1 MTTLTLEKPL
11 DNELEKQTIEDMN
24 QGSQEP
30 ASKADLRNLTVRL
43 ESKFDRIESKFE
55 RIESKFER
63 IESKF
68 ERIESKFDR
77 LDSRMIENEASLKMY
92 INDRTDRLT
101 TIFISFGA
109 AQLVAIAGMFLAI
122 FLRFS

>member
-1 MTTLTLEKPL
+1 MTTLTLEKIL

-30 ASKADLRNLTVRL
+30 ASKADLRNLTVR
-43 ESKFDRIESKFE
+43 
-55 RIESKFER
+55 
-63 IESKF
+63 
-68 ERIESKFDR
+68 IESKFDR

-92 INDRTDRLT
+92 INDKTDRLT

-109 AQLVAIAGMFLAI
+109 AQLAAIAAMFLAI

>member
-30 ASKADLRNLTVRL
+30 ASKADLRNLAVRL
-43 ESKFDRIESKFE
+43 ESKFDRIESKFD
-55 RIESKFER
+55 RI
-63 IESKF
+63 
-68 ERIESKFDR
+68 
-77 LDSRMIENEASLKMY
+77 DSRMIENEASLKMY
-92 INDRTDRLT
+92 INDKTDRLT

-109 AQLVAIAGMFLAI
+109 AQLAAIAAMFLAI

>member
-1 MTTLTLEKPL
+1 MTTLTLEIIL

-30 ASKADLRNLTVRL
+30 ASKADIRNLTVRL
-43 ESKFDRIESKFE
+43 
-55 RIESKFER
+55 
-63 IESKF
+63 ESKF

-77 LDSRMIENEASLKMY
+77 LDSRIIENEASLKIY
-92 INDRTDRLT
+92 INDKTDRLT

>member
-1 MTTLTLEKPL
+1 MTTLTLEKIL
-11 DNELEKQTIEDMN
+11 DHDLEKQTIEDMN

-43 ESKFDRIESKFE
+43 ESKFE
-55 RIESKFER
+55 
-63 IESKF
+63 
-68 ERIESKFDR
+68 R

-92 INDRTDRLT
+92 INDKTDRLT

-109 AQLVAIAGMFLAI
+109 AQLAAIAGMFLAI
-122 FLRFS
+122 FLRFP

>member
-43 ESKFDRIESKFE
+43 ESKF
-55 RIESKFER
+55 
-63 IESKF
+63 

-92 INDRTDRLT
+92 INDKTDRLT

>member
-1 MTTLTLEKPL
+1 LEKPL

-30 ASKADLRNLTVRL
+30 ASKADLRNLTVR
-43 ESKFDRIESKFE
+43 
-55 RIESKFER
+55 
-63 IESKF
+63 
-68 ERIESKFDR
+68 IESKFDR

-92 INDRTDRLT
+92 INDKTDRLT

-109 AQLVAIAGMFLAI
+109 AQLAAIAAMFLAI

>member
-30 ASKADLRNLTVRL
+30 ASKADVRNLTVRL
-43 ESKFDRIESKFE
+43 ESKFDRIESKF
-55 RIESKFER
+55 
-63 IESKF
+63 
-68 ERIESKFDR
+68 DR
-77 LDSRMIENEASLKMY
+77 LDSQMIKNEASLKMY
-92 INDRTDRLT
+92 INDKTDRLT

-109 AQLVAIAGMFLAI
+109 AQLAAIAAMFLAI

>member
-1 MTTLTLEKPL
+1 MTTLALEKPL

-43 ESKFDRIESKFE
+43 ESKF
-55 RIESKFER
+55 
-63 IESKF
+63 

-92 INDRTDRLT
+92 INDKTDRLT

>member
-1 MTTLTLEKPL
+1 MTTLTLEKIL
-11 DNELEKQTIEDMN
+11 DNELEKQTVEDMN

-30 ASKADLRNLTVRL
+30 ASKADLRNLTV
-43 ESKFDRIESKFE
+43 
-55 RIESKFER
+55 
-63 IESKF
+63 
-68 ERIESKFDR
+68 RIESKFDR

-92 INDRTDRLT
+92 INDKTDRLT

-109 AQLVAIAGMFLAI
+109 AQLAAIAAMFLAI

>member
-43 ESKFDRIESKFE
+43 ESKFDR
-55 RIESKFER
+55 
-63 IESKF
+63 
-68 ERIESKFDR
+68 

-92 INDRTDRLT
+92 INDKTDRLT

>member
-43 ESKFDRIESKFE
+43 ESKFDR
-55 RIESKFER
+55 
-63 IESKF
+63 
-68 ERIESKFDR
+68 

-92 INDRTDRLT
+92 INDKTDRLT
-101 TIFISFGA
+101 TIFISFAA
-109 AQLVAIAGMFLAI
+109 AQLVAIAGIFIAI
-122 FLRFS
+122 ILRFS

>member
-1 MTTLTLEKPL
+1 MATLTLEKPL

-43 ESKFDRIESKFE
+43 ESKF
-55 RIESKFER
+55 
-63 IESKF
+63 

-77 LDSRMIENEASLKMY
+77 LDSRMIENEASLKMC
-92 INDRTDRLT
+92 INDKTDRLT

-109 AQLVAIAGMFLAI
+109 AQLAAIAAMFLAI

>member
-30 ASKADLRNLTVRL
+30 ASKADLRNLTVR
-43 ESKFDRIESKFE
+43 
-55 RIESKFER
+55 
-63 IESKF
+63 
-68 ERIESKFDR
+68 IESKFDR

-92 INDRTDRLT
+92 INDKTDRLT

-109 AQLVAIAGMFLAI
+109 AQLAAIAVMFLAI

>member
-43 ESKFDRIESKFE
+43 ESKFDR
-55 RIESKFER
+55 
-63 IESKF
+63 
-68 ERIESKFDR
+68 

-92 INDRTDRLT
+92 INDKTDRLT
-101 TIFISFGA
+101 TIFISFAA
-109 AQLVAIAGMFLAI
+109 AQLAAIAGIFIAI
-122 FLRFS
+122 ILRFS

>member
-43 ESKFDRIESKFE
+43 ESKFDR
-55 RIESKFER
+55 
-63 IESKF
+63 
-68 ERIESKFDR
+68 
-77 LDSRMIENEASLKMY
+77 LDSRMIENEASLKLY
-92 INDRTDRLT
+92 INDNTARFT
-101 TIFISFGA
+101 TIFISFGV
-109 AQLVAIAGMFLAI
+109 AQLAAIAGIFIAI
-122 FLRFS
+122 ILRFS

>member
-1 MTTLTLEKPL
+1 MTTLTLEKTL
-11 DNELEKQTIEDMN
+11 DNDLEKQTVEDMN

-43 ESKFDRIESKFE
+43 ESKFDR
-55 RIESKFER
+55 
-63 IESKF
+63 
-68 ERIESKFDR
+68 

-92 INDRTDRLT
+92 INDKTDRLT

-109 AQLVAIAGMFLAI
+109 AQLAAIAAMFLAI

>member
-1 MTTLTLEKPL
+1 MTTLTLETIL

-43 ESKFDRIESKFE
+43 ESKF
-55 RIESKFER
+55 
-63 IESKF
+63 

-92 INDRTDRLT
+92 INDKTDRLT

>member
-1 MTTLTLEKPL
+1 MTTLTLEKTL

-43 ESKFDRIESKFE
+43 ESKF
-55 RIESKFER
+55 
-63 IESKF
+63 

-92 INDRTDRLT
+92 INDKTDRLT
-101 TIFISFGA
+101 TIFISFAA
-109 AQLVAIAGMFLAI
+109 AQLAAIAGIFIAI
-122 FLRFS
+122 ILRFS

>member
-11 DNELEKQTIEDMN
+11 DNELEKQTIEDMS

-30 ASKADLRNLTVRL
+30 ASKADLRNLTVRI
-43 ESKFDRIESKFE
+43 ESKFDRI
-55 RIESKFER
+55 
-63 IESKF
+63 
-68 ERIESKFDR
+68 
-77 LDSRMIENEASLKMY
+77 DSRMIENEASLKMY
-92 INDRTDRLT
+92 INDKTDRLT

>member
-1 MTTLTLEKPL
+1 MTTRTLEKPL

-43 ESKFDRIESKFE
+43 D
-55 RIESKFER
+55 
-63 IESKF
+63 
-68 ERIESKFDR
+68 SKFDR
-77 LDSRMIENEASLKMY
+77 LDSRMIENEASLKIY
-92 INDRTDRLT
+92 INDKTDRLT

-109 AQLVAIAGMFLAI
+109 AQLAAIAGMFLAI

>member
-1 MTTLTLEKPL
+1 MTSLALEKPL

-55 RIESKFER
+55 RIESKF
-63 IESKF
+63 
-68 ERIESKFDR
+68 DR
-77 LDSRMIENEASLKMY
+77 LDSRMIENEASLKGY

>member
-1 MTTLTLEKPL
+1 LEKIL
-11 DNELEKQTIEDMN
+11 DNELEKQTVEDMN

-30 ASKADLRNLTVRL
+30 ASKADLRNLTV
-43 ESKFDRIESKFE
+43 
-55 RIESKFER
+55 
-63 IESKF
+63 
-68 ERIESKFDR
+68 RIESKFDR

-92 INDRTDRLT
+92 INDKTDRLT

-109 AQLVAIAGMFLAI
+109 AQLAAIAAMFLAI

>member
-11 DNELEKQTIEDMN
+11 DNELEKQTIKDMN

-30 ASKADLRNLTVRL
+30 ASKADLRNLAV
-43 ESKFDRIESKFE
+43 
-55 RIESKFER
+55 
-63 IESKF
+63 
-68 ERIESKFDR
+68 RIESKFDR
-77 LDSRMIENEASLKMY
+77 IDSRMIENEASLKMY
-92 INDRTDRLT
+92 INDKTDRLT

>member
-43 ESKFDRIESKFE
+43 ESKFDR
-55 RIESKFER
+55 
-63 IESKF
+63 
-68 ERIESKFDR
+68 
-77 LDSRMIENEASLKMY
+77 LDSRMIQNEASLKMY
-92 INDRTDRLT
+92 INDKTDRLT

-109 AQLVAIAGMFLAI
+109 AQLAAIAAMFLAI

>member
-1 MTTLTLEKPL
+1 MTTLTLEKQL

-30 ASKADLRNLTVRL
+30 ASKADLRTLTVRL
-43 ESKFDRIESKFE
+43 
-55 RIESKFER
+55 
-63 IESKF
+63 
-68 ERIESKFDR
+68 ESKFDR

-92 INDRTDRLT
+92 INDKTDRLT

-109 AQLVAIAGMFLAI
+109 AQLAAIAAMFLAI

>member
-43 ESKFDRIESKFE
+43 ESKFDRIESKF
-55 RIESKFER
+55 
-63 IESKF
+63 
-68 ERIESKFDR
+68 DR
-77 LDSRMIENEASLKMY
+77 LDSQMIKNEASLKMY
-92 INDRTDRLT
+92 INDKTDRLT

-109 AQLVAIAGMFLAI
+109 AQLAAIAAMFLAI

>member
-1 MTTLTLEKPL
+1 MTTLTLEKSL

-43 ESKFDRIESKFE
+43 ESKF
-55 RIESKFER
+55 
-63 IESKF
+63 

-92 INDRTDRLT
+92 INDKTDRLT

-109 AQLVAIAGMFLAI
+109 AQLAAIAAMFLAI

>member
-1 MTTLTLEKPL
+1 MTTRTLETIL
-11 DNELEKQTIEDMN
+11 DNDLEKQTIEDMN

-43 ESKFDRIESKFE
+43 ESKFE
-55 RIESKFER
+55 
-63 IESKF
+63 
-68 ERIESKFDR
+68 R

-92 INDRTDRLT
+92 INDKTDRLT

-109 AQLVAIAGMFLAI
+109 AQLAAIVGLFLAI

>member
-1 MTTLTLEKPL
+1 MTTRTLETIL
-11 DNELEKQTIEDMN
+11 DNDLEKQTIEDMN

-43 ESKFDRIESKFE
+43 ESKFE
-55 RIESKFER
+55 
-63 IESKF
+63 
-68 ERIESKFDR
+68 R

-92 INDRTDRLT
+92 INDKTDRLT

-109 AQLVAIAGMFLAI
+109 AQLAAIAGMFLAI
-122 FLRFS
+122 FLRFP